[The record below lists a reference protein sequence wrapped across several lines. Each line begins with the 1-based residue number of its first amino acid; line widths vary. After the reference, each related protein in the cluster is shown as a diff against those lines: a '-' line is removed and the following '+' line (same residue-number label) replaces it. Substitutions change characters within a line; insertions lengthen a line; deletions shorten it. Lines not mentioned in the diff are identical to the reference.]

1 MGRKHEK
8 VCAALNYIEH
18 FLILASEIPG
28 CIAISDFTSFHD
40 ILVGITGSAIGLKI
54 CAIAAGIK
62 KYRSIIK
69 KKKMMHDKT
78 VLLAKSELNSI
89 EVSISV
95 ALIDSNISHDELV

>member
-1 MGRKHEK
+1 MGGKHGK
-8 VCAALNYIEH
+8 ICAALNYIEH

-28 CIAISDFTSFHD
+28 CIAISDFTSFHG